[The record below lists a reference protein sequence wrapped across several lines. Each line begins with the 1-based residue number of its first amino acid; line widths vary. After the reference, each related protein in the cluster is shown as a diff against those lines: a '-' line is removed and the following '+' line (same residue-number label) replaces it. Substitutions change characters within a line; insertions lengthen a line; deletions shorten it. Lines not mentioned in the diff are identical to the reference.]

1 MFLIFQLEEAR
12 QKLEDYEKVSKI
24 QRNLT
29 ADNVELERE
38 LSALNNRLEQAEK
51 ARKAELLDTKMRYEG
66 QMNTM
71 RDELKSLHNQ
81 VNHFYHVKTL

>member
-1 MFLIFQLEEAR
+1 MCQCNFQLEEAK
-12 QKLEDYEKVSKI
+12 QKLEDYDKVSKI

-29 ADNVELERE
+29 ADNAVLERE
-38 LSALNNRLEQAEK
+38 LSALNSRLEQAEK
-51 ARKAELLDTKMRYEG
+51 ARKTEIADTKIRFEG

-81 VNHFYHVKTL
+81 VI